1 MSTEITKSERV
12 QEMLHHIVM
21 FKFSE
26 TPGSDQKEKNKLE
39 VKNRLEELPAKIDVI
54 RSMEVGINIVQRAR
68 AFDLVLIA
76 TFDNLQDLEKYR
88 VHPAHQEFVAYVS
101 QLREQAASVDYES

>member
-26 TPGSDQKEKNKLE
+26 PPE
-39 VKNRLEELPAKIDVI
+39 VI
-54 RSMEVGINIVQRAR
+54 RR
-68 AFDLVLIA
+68 IA
-76 TFDNLQDLEKYR
+76 IYWK
-88 VHPAHQEFVAYVS
+88 
-101 QLREQAASVDYES
+101 